1 MSAASCTVEIFSAP
15 SSSRVM
21 SNCSSRAI
29 MISTW
34 IQSIDCS
41 GKVSSIHTSPSAGHF
56 FSQSAGLSFVS
67 YRVEGIGPEVDEFG
81 GRADRLHIGSELLCN
96 DRLHLLQ
103 GIRRL
108 GLVHGRSLRV
118 SVSTRRVFVGPLG
131 FGNCK
136 VRFKRTAAAT
146 IATRLAR
153 TARAWLRTT
162 TRLPAKLLVL
172 SCTSSSR
179 SFPSSVRWFT
189 SRPPFDLIRFH
200 RPFSS
205 TWDPSAIPRSFHPPV
220 RVQWLCRSSPF
231 RLGASRSAVVRRSSR
246 WSCRGFV
253 PHH

>member
-103 GIRRL
+103 GIRRRSCDDSHAA
-108 GLVHGRSLRV
+108 GTHGASLV
-118 SVSTRRVFVGPLG
+118 
-131 FGNCK
+131 
-136 VRFKRTAAAT
+136 AYDDA
-146 IATRLAR
+146 
-153 TARAWLRTT
+153 
-162 TRLPAKLLVL
+162 
-172 SCTSSSR
+172 
-179 SFPSSVRWFT
+179 PSSEAAGLELYACSGFAEARHFG
-189 SRPPFDLIRFH
+189 S
-200 RPFSS
+200 
-205 TWDPSAIPRSFHPPV
+205 
-220 RVQWLCRSSPF
+220 
-231 RLGASRSAVVRRSSR
+231 VRREVRS
-246 WSCRGFV
+246 
-253 PHH
+253 